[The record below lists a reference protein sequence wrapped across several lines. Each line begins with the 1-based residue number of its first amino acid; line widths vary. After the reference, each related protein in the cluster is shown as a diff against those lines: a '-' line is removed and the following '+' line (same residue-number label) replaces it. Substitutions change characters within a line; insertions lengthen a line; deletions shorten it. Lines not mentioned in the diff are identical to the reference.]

1 MDTDETLDKQPALT
15 PDMIELGEMCGCT
28 DKQIKF
34 AEGLLQG
41 MNFTEAA
48 FHAGY
53 AGERDSVQ
61 LRSAGSSAARAKP
74 VQALLALAES
84 RGLGVPN
91 AEGDRDELKRILWSH
106 ARSKDKQS
114 SLKATVELERIERIE
129 REAKADDKQHD
140 IGHTLNE
147 LAEIAPAFAAFA
159 IHFATNYPIDWKP
172 AEAQIEAAEK
182 VRRDIALA
190 WLEEQ
195 RAKELNQT
203 AQGQPLQ

>member
-1 MDTDETLDKQPALT
+1 LTDTLEIEKQPPLT
-15 PDMIELGEMCGCT
+15 PDMIELGELCGCT
-28 DKQIKF
+28 AKQIKF

-74 VQALLALAES
+74 VQALLALSES

-91 AEGDRDELKRILWSH
+91 APGDVEELVRILWGH
-106 ARSKDKQS
+106 ARSKDKAHS
-114 SLKATVELERIERIE
+114 IKAAAELKRIMDDEYA
-129 REAKADDKQHD
+129 AKDAVSAHD
-140 IGHTLNE
+140 MVATLNE
-147 LAEIAPAFAAFA
+147 IAEIAPAYAVLLSSK
-159 IHFATNYPIDWKP
+159 HSIDWKP
-172 AEAQIEAAEK
+172 SAANSEAVEK
-182 VRRDIALA
+182 ARREIAMA

-195 RAKELNQT
+195 RAKTISQNAPT
-203 AQGQPLQ
+203 G